1 MTHIDSGIVWAAI
14 MFFWIVLGWLA
25 GEAID
30 YTKSRLA
37 SAKAKRRRGNK
48 SI

>member
-1 MTHIDSGIVWAAI
+1 MTHIDPGIVWFVI
-14 MFFWIVLGWLA
+14 FFVGVVLCWLA

-37 SAKAKRRRGNK
+37 SAKAKRRKKKIN
-48 SI
+48 